1 MFLAKEHQEMFTDTK
16 NQHFYTE
23 NPFLSLLN
31 RFIESVNSIYILS
44 TLFLVLLIQKYTIL
58 MFFQVFYT
66 KQVVRFVW
74 CYLQQHEN
82 PLFDEMKCSN
92 ASKNF
97 ISLI

>member
-1 MFLAKEHQEMFTDTK
+1 MFTDTK

-23 NPFLSLLN
+23 NPFLSFLN

-58 MFFQVFYT
+58 IMFFQVFYT

-74 CYLQQHEN
+74 YYL
-82 PLFDEMKCSN
+82 
-92 ASKNF
+92 
-97 ISLI
+97 